1 MYLKSLEIFGF
12 KSFPEK
18 TVLKFESGI
27 TAIVGP
33 NGCGKSN
40 LFDAIKWALGEQSP
54 KSLRGSK
61 MEDVIFSGTQNYP
74 PLNYTE
80 VTLTFSNEDNYLP
93 IDYKEVAVTRR
104 LYRSGE
110 SEYYLNKNLVRL
122 KDIQNLFL
130 GTGVGEATYSFI
142 EQGKIEI
149 FLSYKPEEKRVIFD
163 EASGIIKYKERK
175 KETIKKLQD
184 TEQNLLRLEDI
195 ISEVTRQI
203 RYLER
208 QVEKARKFKE
218 IEAQLVETERKIASI
233 NYKKLEKDIDTFL
246 EELNKLKGGEAQRE
260 EEILS
265 HRKEMEKLGDKIRE
279 VEAELEALHSKIIS
293 STSKIDLYKSHIEM
307 NSQRREEASSKIE
320 AIEKELGQLKEKLLF
335 QEERVKQEKEN
346 SSSLDRELENLSQH
360 ISTLKDKKIECQK
373 SLDSLSLEIEDT
385 KQKILVEEAQRVDI
399 NNELIEINTYLKN
412 LYVRKRRLLLDKE
425 RLSNIFEEAKASL
438 SGISQ
443 NIDEL
448 NKFYL
453 QLKNKKDELTEKV
466 KIYEKEKEELIKSK
480 IEKEKELAELNSNYE
495 LLKDLRL
502 RYEGISSFRKIKLIF
517 YEEPSDINKLIISLK
532 EGDLHKKGETGPW
545 ELEVE
550 AKTILFR
557 EEELKEKISQL
568 SQQIEKVNSS
578 LLQKDKNLEEI
589 KKEWHQISNE
599 ISQLDKKLGEKIK
612 EKDSVDK
619 EFLRVKE
626 EFDLLSQEIEANL
639 TEIKEGEEKKNNL
652 EVALKDKETLLS
664 SLEERLTSIQSKHQS
679 LGEELN
685 SLEIELTR
693 KEGEMISLQE
703 NKNSLAGKVQMLEE
717 AKNSILASIE
727 KLNLEKEENV
737 RKIEA
742 FDKEIVGLEKDI
754 ASKREEI
761 ETLRK
766 NEKVLLEEKERLAK
780 EKEENS
786 SRLKILEEELGK
798 VKDLIYQKK
807 LKIQELEFEKSKI
820 IDYLRQVYNL
830 EFQLCEVEED
840 LDSLIKEK
848 DKLKRKLTSLGEV
861 NLVTIEEFDELNKRY
876 QFLKEQ
882 RQDLINSKEE
892 LKKAIFRINKT
903 SREVF
908 LEVFSKIK
916 EEFKKNFR
924 FLFGGGRAELVL
936 LDEDNI
942 LESGIEIEVQPP
954 GKKLQN
960 VSLLSG
966 GEKALTAIALI
977 FSIFSVRPSP
987 LCVLDEIDAPLDEA
1001 NVGRFNHLLKEFAQ
1015 KSQFIIITHNKKTMS
1030 SADVLYGVT
1039 MEEKGISKI
1048 VSVKFAKEA
1057 LS

>member
-18 TVLKFESGI
+18 TVLKFEPGI
-27 TAIVGP
+27 TIIVGP

-61 MEDVIFSGTQNYP
+61 MEDVIFNGTQNYP

-80 VTLTFSNEDNYLP
+80 VTLIFSNEDNYLP
-93 IDYKEVAVTRR
+93 IDYREVAVTRR

-175 KETIKKLQD
+175 KETIKKLED

-218 IEAQLVETERKIASI
+218 IEAQLIEAERKIASI
-233 NYKKLEKDIDTFL
+233 NYKKLERDINASL
-246 EELNKLKGGEAQRE
+246 EELNKLKEEEAQRE

-265 HRKEMEKLGDKIRE
+265 HRREIEKLTEKIKE
-279 VEAELEALHSKIIS
+279 VEGELEMLHSKVIS

-307 NSQRREEASSKIE
+307 NSQREEEARSKIE
-320 AIEKELGQLKEKLLF
+320 VIERELSQLKEKLLS
-335 QEERVKQEKEN
+335 QEERINQEKEN
-346 SSSLDRELENLSQH
+346 TFSLDRELKSLSQH
-360 ISTLKDKKIECQK
+360 ISTLKDKKVEWQK

-385 KQKILVEEAQRVDI
+385 KQKILVEEAQRADI
-399 NNELIEINTYLKN
+399 NNELIEVNTYLKN
-412 LYVRKRRLLLDKE
+412 LYSRKRRLLLDKE
-425 RLSNIFEEAKASL
+425 RLNNIFDEANTSL
-438 SGISQ
+438 SEISH
-443 NIDEL
+443 NIEEL
-448 NKFYL
+448 NNLYL
-453 QLKNKKDELTEKV
+453 QLKRKKDELIERMKV
-466 KIYEKEKEELIKSK
+466 YEKEKEELIQSK
-480 IEKEKELAELNSNYE
+480 IEKEKELTELTSNYE

-502 RYEGISSFRKIKLIF
+502 RYEGISSFRKIKLTF
-517 YEEPSDINKLIISLK
+517 YEEPSHINKLIISLK
-532 EGDLHKKGETGPW
+532 EGDLHKRGERGPW

-550 AKTILFR
+550 AKVIIFR
-557 EEELKEKISQL
+557 EEELKEKIDQL
-568 SQQIEKVNSS
+568 SQQIEKINNS
-578 LLQKDKNLEEI
+578 LLQENENLEEI

-599 ISQLDKKLGEKIK
+599 ISHLDKKLGEKIK
-612 EKDSVDK
+612 EKDSVDR

-626 EFDLLSQEIEANL
+626 EFDLLNQEIETNL
-639 TEIKEGEEKKNNL
+639 AEIRDEEKKKSNL
-652 EVALKDKETLLS
+652 EIALKNKETLLS
-664 SLEERLTSIQSKHQS
+664 NLEERLTSIQRERQS
-679 LGEELN
+679 LDKELN
-685 SLEIELTR
+685 SLEIDLTR
-693 KEGEMISLQE
+693 KEGEIVSLRE
-703 NKNSLAGKVQMLEE
+703 SKNSLAGKVQMLEE
-717 AKNSILASIE
+717 AKTSILASIE
-727 KLNLEKEENV
+727 KLNVEKEENIK
-737 RKIEA
+737 KIEA
-742 FDKEIVGLEKDI
+742 LDKEISALQNDI
-754 ASKREEI
+754 ARKEEEI
-761 ETLRK
+761 ETLLQ
-766 NEKVLLEEKERLAK
+766 NEKMLLEEKERLTK
-780 EKEENS
+780 NKEEFS
-786 SRLKILEEELGK
+786 SRLRVLEDGLGR

-820 IDYLRQVYNL
+820 ADYLRQVYNL

-840 LDSLIKEK
+840 LDTLIKERDNLK
-848 DKLKRKLTSLGEV
+848 KKLASLGEV
-861 NLVTIEEFDELNKRY
+861 NLVAIEEFDELNKRY
-876 QFLKEQ
+876 QFLEEQ
-882 RQDLINSKEE
+882 RHDLINSKEE
-892 LKKAIFRINKT
+892 LKKAISRINKT
-903 SREVF
+903 SREIF

-936 LDEDNI
+936 LDESNI

-1001 NVGRFNHLLKEFAQ
+1001 NVGRFNHLLKGFAQ

-1030 SADVLYGVT
+1030 TADVLYGVT